1 MTTINDI
8 LTYFEGFAP
17 VSTAMDFDNCG
28 LLVGDKNT
36 AITNVLVS
44 LDITAEVV
52 YEAQRF
58 GCELIISHHP
68 VIFNPI
74 KKLNS
79 SSVPYLLA
87 SFGIA
92 AVCMHTNLDLSEEF
106 GVNTCLGKA
115 AGLRNICRAE
125 SGECLF
131 VGELDE
137 EISVVD
143 VVTRL
148 KTALDCQ
155 SLRYTEGNGKV
166 RKIAVSSGAG
176 GSDIFAAAEE
186 GADIFITG
194 EIKHHEINAA
204 NELGIAIADVGHFK
218 SEDVVINP
226 LIERLKKQFPDTG
239 FTKSKEYSD
248 KIKYL

>member
-8 LTYFEGFAP
+8 LTYFESFAP
-17 VSTAMDFDNCG
+17 VDTAMDFDNCG
-28 LLVGDKNT
+28 LLVGDKH
-36 AITNVLVS
+36 AEVTNVLVS

-52 YEAQRF
+52 YEAQRL

-74 KKLNS
+74 KKLGAG
-79 SSVPYLLA
+79 SVPYLLA
-87 SFGIA
+87 SSGIA
-92 AVCMHTNLDLSEEF
+92 GVCMHTNLDLSERF
-106 GVNTCLGKA
+106 GVNICLGRA
-115 AGLRNICRAE
+115 AGLQDIRKSE
-125 SGECLF
+125 LGECLF
-131 VGELDE
+131 IGELDE

-143 VVTRL
+143 MVTRL
-148 KTALDCQ
+148 KAALDCQ
-155 SLRYTEGNGKV
+155 SMRYTEGKGRI

-204 NELGIAIADVGHFK
+204 NELGVAVADVGHFK

-226 LIERLKKQFPDTG
+226 LIERLKMQFPDTG

-248 KIKYL
+248 KIKYI